1 MTLKHVEISL
11 MEEGELSIDGQT
23 KPAGN
28 IEIREF
34 VDGEWMGGSYA
45 TYENLVEKV
54 KEALEDHRPTGKHK
68 EWQDWEDH
76 GGEG

>member
-1 MTLKHVEISL
+1 MNQMESKMTLKYVEISL
-11 MEEGELSIDGQT
+11 MKEDELSIDDLT
-23 KPAGN
+23 RPAGN

-54 KEALEDHRPTGKHK
+54 KEYLE
-68 EWQDWEDH
+68 
-76 GGEG
+76 

>member
-1 MTLKHVEISL
+1 MTLKHLEISL
-11 MEEGELSIDGQT
+11 MAPGELSIDDET

-34 VDGEWMGGSYA
+34 ENDKWIGGSYA
-45 TYENLVEKV
+45 TYDNLVKKV
-54 KEALEDHRPTGKHK
+54 KEALDDDHAAL
-68 EWQDWEDH
+68 WQDD